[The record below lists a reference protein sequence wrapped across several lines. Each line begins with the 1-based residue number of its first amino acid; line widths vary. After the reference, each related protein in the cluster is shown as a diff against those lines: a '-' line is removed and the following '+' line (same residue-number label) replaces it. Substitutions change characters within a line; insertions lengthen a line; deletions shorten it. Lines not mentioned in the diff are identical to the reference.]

1 MIIFRKPF
9 ISKNGFLNHIKSDIM
24 MFEKLV
30 KGEIEVTV
38 AIIGLGYVGIS
49 LAAIFSKSHDVIGYD
64 IDEQKIQE
72 YQCGID
78 RTNEVG
84 EQVNQLGILFTN
96 DLSKIK
102 RADII
107 CITVPTP
114 TVNGMIDDQYVRSA
128 SIQVAPYIKQGAI
141 VVYESTVYPY
151 FTREIC
157 LPLLEEYSGKKV
169 GVDFS
174 IGYSPERVNLGDPVN
189 TIDKITKIVA
199 GYDEK
204 TTKRLVEFYGS
215 VIKSIY
221 PVQSLEIAEACKVLE
236 NSQRDLNIS
245 LTNQFAMLFE
255 DIDTHAVMEAMNT
268 KWNALGFTSGLVGG
282 HCIAEDPHYLIY
294 KSRSRGMKF
303 TLLEEARQ
311 INDSV
316 PRHIVTKIMELL
328 NTKKK
333 ALSNSTIV
341 IKGVT
346 FKENCPDVRNSKA
359 FDIISLL
366 KAQGANLIVVDPI
379 ADQQDIKKY
388 YDLEVTPFYHGASDA
403 IIYAVAHDEFK
414 KDRFNLDQI
423 IIDIKGMWRHL
434 ELESYYS
441 L

>member
-1 MIIFRKPF
+1 M
-9 ISKNGFLNHIKSDIM
+9 
-24 MFEKLV
+24 
-30 KGEIEVTV
+30 TV

-64 IDEQKIQE
+64 IDTEKIQE
-72 YQCGID
+72 YQNGID

-84 EQVNQLGILFTN
+84 EKVNQLGIYFSN
-96 DLSKIK
+96 ELSKIK
-102 RADII
+102 KADII

-114 TVNGMIDDQYVRSA
+114 TVNGMINDQYVRTA
-128 SIQVAPYIKQGAI
+128 SIQVAPYLKQGAI

-151 FTREIC
+151 FTREVC
-157 LPLLEEYSGKKV
+157 LPLLEQYSGKKV

-174 IGYSPERVNLGDPVN
+174 IGYSPERVNPGDQVH

-199 GYDEK
+199 GYDER
-204 TTKRLVEFYGS
+204 TTEKLVEFYGS
-215 VIKSIY
+215 VIESIH
-221 PVQSLEIAEACKVLE
+221 PVRSLEIAEACKVLE

-245 LTNQFAMLFE
+245 LINQFAMLFE
-255 DIDTHAVMEAMNT
+255 DIDTHEVVEAMNT

-294 KSRSRGMKF
+294 KTRSRGMKF

-316 PRHIVTKIMELL
+316 PRHIVMKMMELL
-328 NTKKK
+328 NAKHK

-346 FKENCPDVRNSKA
+346 FKENCSDVRNSKVV
-359 FDIISLL
+359 DIIQSL

-388 YDLEVTPFYHGASDA
+388 YSFEVIPAYEGASDA
-403 IIYAVAHDEFK
+403 IIYAVAHETFK
-414 KDRFNLDQI
+414 NDQFNSDQI

-434 ELESYYS
+434 ELENYYA